1 MPRTKMGTL
10 PKVATRAER
19 VERIIRTAF
28 AEKGI
33 YFQKDMAQAI
43 GANEATISK
52 ALHGQCSKQL
62 ICRIHAVVGFQPEV
76 LEELLC
82 AK

>member
-10 PKVATRAER
+10 PRVATKAER
-19 VERIIRTAF
+19 VELLIRTAF
-28 AEKGI
+28 ALKGI
-33 YFQKDMAQAI
+33 YSQKDMAKAI
-43 GANEATISK
+43 EANEATISR
-52 ALHGQCSKQL
+52 ALNGKCTKQL
-62 ICRIHAVVGFQPEV
+62 ICRIHAVVGFKPEE